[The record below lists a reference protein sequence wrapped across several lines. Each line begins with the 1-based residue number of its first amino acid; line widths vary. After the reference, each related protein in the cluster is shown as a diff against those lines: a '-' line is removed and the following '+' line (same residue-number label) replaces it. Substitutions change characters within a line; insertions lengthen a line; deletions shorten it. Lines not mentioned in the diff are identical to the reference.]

1 MMTKEEM
8 GRDQFGQFVCFYWGL
23 NSLTGRDT
31 ELFVGPVE
39 LEVREFSGVTTC

>member
-8 GRDQFGQFVCFYWGL
+8 GQFVCFYWGL
-23 NSLTGRDT
+23 NSSTGRDT

>member
-8 GRDQFGQFVCFYWGL
+8 GRDQFGQFVCFYSGL
-23 NSLTGRDT
+23 NSSTGRDT
-31 ELFVGPVE
+31 NFVGPVE